1 MDTPRTT
8 GAVASIWRIVAGFLF
23 LLHGGQKLFGWF
35 GGSGGAPGGTV
46 ELMSQMGLAGVL
58 EFYGGI
64 AILLGLLTRPVGV
77 LLAGEMAAA
86 YLKAHQPQGALPIQN
101 HGELAA
107 LYSSIF
113 LFLAAHGAGG
123 LSLDALFHRGRGRS
137 NEKSPRVLRSVEP
150 GLTPSPSPVLP
161 AL

>member
-1 MDTPRTT
+1 MNLTRAMNATH
-8 GAVASIWRIVAGFLF
+8 VLLRIVAGFLF

-35 GGSGGAPGGTV
+35 GGSGGAPGGAV

-64 AILLGLLTRPVGV
+64 AILLGLLTRPVAV
-77 LLAGEMAAA
+77 LLAGEMAVA
-86 YLKAHQPQGALPIQN
+86 YLKAHQPQGPLPIQN

-107 LYSSIF
+107 LYSFIF
-113 LFLAAHGAGG
+113 LFLAAHGAGC

-150 GLTPSPSPVLP
+150 RLTPSPSPVLP

>member
-1 MDTPRTT
+1 MNLTRAMNATH
-8 GAVASIWRIVAGFLF
+8 VLLRIVAGFLF

-64 AILLGLLTRPVGV
+64 AILLGLLTRPVAV
-77 LLAGEMAAA
+77 LLAGEMAVA

-107 LYSSIF
+107 LYSFIF

-137 NEKSPRVLRSVEP
+137 GQKMSRVVHTAEPRPAPIPLP
-150 GLTPSPSPVLP
+150 LTR
-161 AL
+161 